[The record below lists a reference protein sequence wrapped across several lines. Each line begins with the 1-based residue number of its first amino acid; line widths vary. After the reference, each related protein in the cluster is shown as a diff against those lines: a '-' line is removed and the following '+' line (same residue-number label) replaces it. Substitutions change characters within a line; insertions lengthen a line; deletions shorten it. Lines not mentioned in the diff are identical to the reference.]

1 MENKKLLE
9 NLSTV
14 FEATRQSVDIE
25 DFLDVVCEDQ
35 NIDDW
40 MSLAG
45 FLLEFDRRNADALEP
60 KIRGC
65 FICCMYGLRF
75 NPADWIL
82 MFLRQENAI
91 RLLST
96 YEPSQEIC
104 PEDDGGRACAWAL
117 TTFWAQTHRSELEF
131 AAKRHFGIQG

>member
-1 MENKKLLE
+1 MDNSRIIECLKPA
-9 NLSTV
+9 
-14 FEATRQSVDIE
+14 FEATRHKVNLE

-35 NIDDW
+35 DIDDW

-65 FICCMYGLRF
+65 FIGCMYGLRF

-96 YEPSQEIC
+96 YESSQEIC
-104 PEDDGGRACAWAL
+104 PETDGGRACAWAL